1 MNGSRLLRGRNLDRS
16 ENFFNHIADDAN
28 MREIVHL
35 QAGQCG
41 NQIGSKVRA
50 RGGGRKSG
58 RVLSHVRRP
67 PDGRGSNSH
76 NQILRG
82 DGRVEYE

>member
-1 MNGSRLLRGRNLDRS
+1 MNGSRLLNRGRNLDRS

-41 NQIGSKVRA
+41 NQIGSKVR
-50 RGGGRKSG
+50 GGRKSG
-58 RVLSHVRRP
+58 RVLSHMR
-67 PDGRGSNSH
+67 
-76 NQILRG
+76 
-82 DGRVEYE
+82 

>member
-16 ENFFNHIADDAN
+16 ENFFNHIVDDAN

-41 NQIGSKVRA
+41 NQIGSKVR
-50 RGGGRKSG
+50 
-58 RVLSHVRRP
+58 
-67 PDGRGSNSH
+67 GRGAEKRPRFVACATTARRSRERLS
-76 NQILRG
+76 QSDIAWR
-82 DGRVEYE
+82 RVEYE